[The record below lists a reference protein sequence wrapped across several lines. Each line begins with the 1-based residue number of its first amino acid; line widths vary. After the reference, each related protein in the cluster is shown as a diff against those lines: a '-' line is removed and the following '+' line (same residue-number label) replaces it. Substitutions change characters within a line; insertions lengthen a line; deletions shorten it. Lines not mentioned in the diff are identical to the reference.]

1 MHTGGLSSFAD
12 PMTASPQ
19 RLIWIT
25 RAEPG
30 ATSTAARVRARGH
43 RPLILPLLA
52 VNPVTEAPPDLAG
65 VGALAFTSANGAR
78 MFARLTANRAL
89 PVFAVGAACAQAA
102 RAVGFRHVLSADGD
116 VAALAAGII
125 SRAGEFKGC
134 VLHPA
139 ATEPAGDL
147 GGALCQAGVVLRTW
161 PIYETCPMT
170 PPPEA
175 LADALR
181 ADAALVY
188 SPKAAQQLARVMRGR
203 AAPQMRALCLS
214 RAVAKPLARARIGSR
229 TFAPVPL
236 ESALLNLIDRAA
248 PPVDQAP

>member
-1 MHTGGLSSFAD
+1 
-12 PMTASPQ
+12 MTAPQ
-19 RLIWIT
+19 KRLIWIT

-30 ATSTAARVRARGH
+30 ATPTAARVRALGH
-43 RPLILPLLA
+43 RPLILPLLE
-52 VNPVTEAPPDLAG
+52 VRPVTEVPPDLSG

-78 MFARLTANRAL
+78 MFAKLSSNRTL

-125 SRAGEFKGC
+125 SRAGEFKGG
-134 VLHPA
+134 VLHPS

-147 GGALCQAGVVLRTW
+147 AGALGQAGVALRSL
-161 PIYETCPMT
+161 PIYETCPLT
-170 PPPEA
+170 PSPEA
-175 LADALR
+175 LTEALQ

-188 SPKAAQQLARVMRGR
+188 SPKAAQQLAKVMRGR
-203 AAPQMRALCLS
+203 TAPAMRALCLS
-214 RAVAKPLARARIGSR
+214 KAVAKPLARARIGPR

-248 PPVDQAP
+248 APLGPTA